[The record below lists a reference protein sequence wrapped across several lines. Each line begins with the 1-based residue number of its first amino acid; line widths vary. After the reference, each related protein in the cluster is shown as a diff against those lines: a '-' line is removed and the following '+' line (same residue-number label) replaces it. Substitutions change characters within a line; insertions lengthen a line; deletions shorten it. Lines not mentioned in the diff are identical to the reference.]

1 MKLVFLD
8 FDGVLHP
15 DAVYQPRNGP
25 LELRAPGELF
35 QHAPILEEMLADHP
49 DVKIILS
56 TSWVR
61 LLRYS
66 RTLKKMPEGL
76 RARVIGATWHS
87 GMAKP
92 DGSPY
97 RRVEDPFNWLT
108 RFQQIEWYVKRHEI
122 EHWLAIDDLHSGE
135 EIDKWPF
142 EQRHRL
148 VLTDPDKGLGCP
160 MAQEDLRTMLWG
172 LKCLQD

>member
-1 MKLVFLD
+1 MKIFLD

-15 DAVYQPRNGP
+15 DNVVQPHNRP
-25 LELRAPGELF
+25 LELRAPGALF
-35 QHAPILEEMLADHP
+35 MHAQVLLDILVAEHP
-49 DVKIILS
+49 EAEIILS

-61 LLRYS
+61 FLRYS
-66 RTLKKMPEGL
+66 KTVKKMPEGL
-76 RARVIGATWHS
+76 RAKVTGATWHS

-97 RRVEDPFNWLT
+97 RRAEDPFNWMT
-108 RFQQIEWYVKRHEI
+108 RFQQIEWYVKRHEV

-135 EIDKWPF
+135 EIDKWPA

-148 VLTDPDKGLGCP
+148 VLTDPNLGLGCP
-160 MAQEDLRTMLWG
+160 VAQADLRAKLRS
-172 LKCLQD
+172 LK